1 MRASRSCPGILV
13 TGGVVIIALLAGCTT
28 PDEGPHPLPEP
39 SVSCGGLPA
48 VVLTPEQQARQDEVN
63 AFLAQRYDEEG
74 WVILKT
80 TETCVG
86 DRWDW
91 LDAASVPGSEVD
103 PPPLPAIEL
112 PPDVKLQETELD
124 LHPELQGPPDSV
136 PMLRPSFA
144 PYVFGDV
151 EASSVEDFLAKSVQS
166 LPGKPEGQNRLYAG
180 INMAAPS
187 VRVQTF
193 INGYDGKV
201 EKTITSLL
209 EMAVTCQGSDPA
221 TTLELVGV
229 AVSRDRWNFDRD
241 VEPAVT
247 RLQVEFLTAGDA
259 TGNRVGGWDGRDIGF
274 RPLKNAKYGPGV
286 ALGNSTI
293 GGPVL
298 DSLFEIR
305 NIAGTWWIL
314 HNHNWLGYYPP
325 EFFDA
330 MTFEACEVHWYGEVH
345 DFTPTSWTS
354 TDMGSGKFA
363 SEGLG
368 NAAYFRQPF
377 YEDPAGMLH
386 WPDGAKE
393 ATPNDPLC
401 YTSSGLL
408 VDQGAFFERVMYV
421 GGPGGD
427 SPGCN

>member
-1 MRASRSCPGILV
+1 M
-13 TGGVVIIALLAGCTT
+13 IALLTGCTT
-28 PDEGPHPLPEP
+28 PDDEGPLSLPEP
-39 SVSCGGLPA
+39 SVSCEGVAPVA
-48 VVLTPEQQARQDEVN
+48 LTPEQQVRQDEVHS
-63 AFLAQRYDEEG
+63 FLAQRYQDEG

-91 LDAASVPGSEVD
+91 LDPASVPGSEVE
-103 PPPLPAIEL
+103 PPPPPVIEL
-112 PPDVKLQETELD
+112 PPGTELQLTELD

-166 LPGKPEGQNRLYAG
+166 VPGKPEGQNRLYAG
-180 INMAAPS
+180 INMAAPAI
-187 VRVQTF
+187 RVQTF

-201 EKTITSLL
+201 EKTIMSVL
-209 EMAVTCQGSDPA
+209 EMAVTCQGPDPA
-221 TTLELVGV
+221 KTLELVGV

-259 TGNRVGGWDGRDIGF
+259 TGPKKGGWHRAPFTDF
-274 RPLKNAKYGPGV
+274 KPLKNAKYGPGV

-293 GGPVL
+293 GGPYL

-305 NIAGTWWIL
+305 NIAGTWWVL
-314 HNHNWLGYYPP
+314 HNHNWLGYYPT
-325 EFFDA
+325 ELFDV

-345 DFTPTSWTS
+345 DSTPMSWTS
-354 TDMGSGKFA
+354 SDMGSEKFA
-363 SEGLG
+363 AEGLG

-377 YEDPAGMLH
+377 YEDPSGTPQ

-408 VDQGAFFERVMYV
+408 NQGPLFERILFTS
-421 GGPGGD
+421 GPGGD

>member
-1 MRASRSCPGILV
+1 M
-13 TGGVVIIALLAGCTT
+13 IALLAGCTI
-28 PDEGPHPLPEP
+28 PDDAPLLPEP
-39 SVSCGGLPA
+39 SRTCGDLAA
-48 VVLTPEQQARQDEVN
+48 VALTPPQQARQDEVDT
-63 AFLAQRYDEEG
+63 FLAQRYLDEG
-74 WVILKT
+74 WVILET

-91 LDAASVPGSEVD
+91 LDAASVPGSEVE
-103 PPPLPAIEL
+103 PPPLPEVEL
-112 PPDVKLQETELD
+112 PPGVELQQTELD

-151 EASSVEDFLAKSVQS
+151 EASSVEDYLAKSVQS
-166 LPGKPEGQNRLYAG
+166 VPGKPEGQNRLYAG

-187 VRVQTF
+187 VRVQSF
-193 INGYDGKV
+193 ISGYDGKV
-201 EKTITSLL
+201 EKTIMSLL
-209 EMAVTCQGSDPA
+209 EMAVTCQGSDPN

-241 VEPAVT
+241 DDKPVLT
-247 RLQVEFLTAGDA
+247 RLQVEFLTAGEA
-259 TGNRVGGWDGRDIGF
+259 TEDEVGGWHGKRTGF
-274 RPLKNAKYGPGV
+274 KPLKGAKYGPGV
-286 ALGNSTI
+286 ALTPTSTI
-293 GGPVL
+293 GGPYL

-314 HNHNWLGYYPP
+314 HNHRWLGYYPA
-325 EFFDA
+325 ELFDV
-330 MTFEACEVHWYGEVH
+330 MTSEACEVHWYGEVH
-345 DFTPTSWTS
+345 DGTPTSWTS
-354 TDMGSGKFA
+354 TDMGSGRFA

-377 YEDPAGMLH
+377 YEDPAGMLQ

-408 VDQGAFFERVMYV
+408 SQGPLFERIMYV